1 MATRI
6 EQLIDELDDLIDN
19 SKYQPLSNTKIVVV
33 KDEVLTLINELRK
46 KVPEELAKSQKIVS
60 NRQAIIKEAEE
71 RAEDLLKN
79 AAAQTSE
86 MISQN
91 AIMQQAYQQADEIVK
106 MAYQQAQ
113 EILFSATTD
122 ANNYKI
128 NAVEYLDTRL
138 AEYEAMMTNTLAVT
152 QQSYE
157 NFYSTIS
164 AYREELIAN
173 RQQLYPSELE
183 NTEDTGS
190 INLENAEGIDNTGSL
205 VNTASLANT
214 GALSNTGSL
223 SQGTGSIKIPQGVT
237 GKIPDVNQQNNDSD
251 TGDIKLM

>member
-19 SKYQPLSNTKIVVV
+19 CKYQPLSNTKIVVV

-71 RAEDLLKN
+71 KADNLLKN

-113 EILFSATTD
+113 EILYSASTE
-122 ANNYKI
+122 AENLRYGAI
-128 NAVEYLDTRL
+128 EYLDVKL
-138 AEYEAMMTNTLAVT
+138 AEYEAMMTNSLNVA

-157 NFYSTIS
+157 GFYSTINT
-164 AYREELIAN
+164 YREELIKN
-173 RQQLYPSELE
+173 RMELYPAEPE
-183 NTEDTGS
+183 NVDATGQIKLDDVSNVEATGS
-190 INLENAEGIDNTGSL
+190 IPTIDPLTNTTPLNSTGELGSI
-205 VNTASLANT
+205 
-214 GALSNTGSL
+214 
-223 SQGTGSIKIPQGVT
+223 TGSIQLGST
-237 GKIPDVNQQNNDSD
+237 GKLPNPNSQNSD
-251 TGDIKLM
+251 LEAEDIKLM